1 MKNRIHAKSQ
11 APIAA
16 LFISGLLLSACST
29 TGVSEEQASSPAPSE
44 SASAS
49 TPAPS
54 ESATPATPA
63 TPASVS
69 PCKPTVAVGSQPKD
83 VGAPNDVLPAKS
95 YTFNL
100 KTNCGYIEIMA
111 DGVKAPITVSTLA
124 FLTKGGFYN

>member
-11 APIAA
+11 AAIAA

-63 TPASVS
+63 TPA
-69 PCKPTVAVGSQPKD
+69 
-83 VGAPNDVLPAKS
+83 
-95 YTFNL
+95 
-100 KTNCGYIEIMA
+100 
-111 DGVKAPITVSTLA
+111 
-124 FLTKGGFYN
+124 

>member
-11 APIAA
+11 AAVAA

-54 ESATPATPA
+54 ESATPAAPA
-63 TPASVS
+63 TPASAN
-69 PCKPTVAVGSQPKD
+69 PCKPTTAVGSPAKD

-100 KTNCGYIEIMA
+100 KTNCGDIEITA
-111 DGVKAPITVSTLA
+111 DGVKAPITV
-124 FLTKGGFYN
+124 